1 MKNCARNTT
10 HNKSFVWDAPPAH
23 SPNVKQMTVI
33 GTKETNIKIDWLST
47 LLVTLLIATLLA
59 FFIGYFPYP
68 YGWIII
74 TIALIAKLT
83 ANSGKN
89 DS

>member
-1 MKNCARNTT
+1 
-10 HNKSFVWDAPPAH
+10 
-23 SPNVKQMTVI
+23 MTAF

-74 TIALIAKLT
+74 TLALIARLT
-83 ANSGKN
+83 VKVEKMTAFDPKWTV
-89 DS
+89 D

>member
-1 MKNCARNTT
+1 VLISLKHKTA
-10 HNKSFVWDAPPAH
+10 
-23 SPNVKQMTVI
+23 VKPMTAS

-74 TIALIAKLT
+74 TLALIARLTVKVEKMT
-83 ANSGKN
+83 ANDPKRTV
-89 DS
+89 D